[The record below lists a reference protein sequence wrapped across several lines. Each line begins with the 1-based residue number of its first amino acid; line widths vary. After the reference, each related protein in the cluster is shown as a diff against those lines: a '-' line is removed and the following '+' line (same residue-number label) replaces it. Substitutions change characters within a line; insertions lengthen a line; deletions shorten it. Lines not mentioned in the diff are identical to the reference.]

1 MLSAAEGSCRHSM
14 KLPGDPSAALSM
26 TDFPLNHSWD
36 FEYTLLGS
44 GFFGLEI
51 EYSIS
56 CYTMRHTPKTAFR
69 SWRVRSNK
77 SRRTASDSG
86 RNSILRRAIVARTV

>member
-36 FEYTLLGS
+36 FEYTLLEG
-44 GFFGLEI
+44 
-51 EYSIS
+51 
-56 CYTMRHTPKTAFR
+56 
-69 SWRVRSNK
+69 VNK
-77 SRRTASDSG
+77 
-86 RNSILRRAIVARTV
+86 V